1 MKLAGLKECG
11 VCCEIME
18 DDGTMMRTP
27 NLWKLAEKYNLKFIT
42 INDLQNY
49 IRIHVKHVEKMAEA
63 KLPTKYGEF
72 RIAGYVN
79 DITKEHHVALI
90 KGDIGD
96 GENVLCRVH
105 SECLT
110 GDVFGSSRCDCGEQL
125 ESAIKQIEKEGR
137 GIVLYMRQEGRGIGK
152 RCGKRA
158 VIFSLCLLPL
168 ILAFALYYSSYHHF
182 GVTVLRQN
190 FIGNNL
196 TVESFVYGLVI
207 GLRFATL
214 CMWLEAI
221 FRVVT
226 SDKVVYL
233 FGRVSPRLS
242 LFLTILL
249 RFIPRVGREARKIN
263 LAQKGIGR
271 GSNQGNVFQRF
282 INCLRIFS
290 MLITWMI
297 SALALESDSMR
308 SRGSLL
314 RGRTAFSIYR
324 FDNRDRAFVIT
335 LFTCITLTV
344 MGVILGAS
352 KMWYNPRIIWRPL
365 NGIGMTAAIG
375 YLALCL
381 LPLGLE
387 LWTEY
392 RFNKARRIA

>member
-1 MKLAGLKECG
+1 MGFESCHPAVNFLFFAAAIYGSVAFQHPVFLAISCLCAFAFSMK
-11 VCCEIME
+11 
-18 DDGTMMRTP
+18 R
-27 NLWKLAEKYNLKFIT
+27 N
-42 INDLQNY
+42 
-49 IRIHVKHVEKMAEA
+49 
-63 KLPTKYGEF
+63 
-72 RIAGYVN
+72 
-79 DITKEHHVALI
+79 
-90 KGDIGD
+90 
-96 GENVLCRVH
+96 
-105 SECLT
+105 
-110 GDVFGSSRCDCGEQL
+110 
-125 ESAIKQIEKEGR
+125 
-137 GIVLYMRQEGRGIGK
+137 
-152 RCGKRA
+152 GKRA
-158 VIFSLCLLPL
+158 VIFNLCLLPL
-168 ILAFALYYSSYHHF
+168 VVCFALYYSSYHHF
-182 GVTVLRQN
+182 GVTVLKQN

-233 FGRVSPRLS
+233 LGRVSPRLS

-271 GSNQGNVFQRF
+271 GSNQGNVVQRF

-324 FDNRDRAFVIT
+324 FDNRDRAFVIA
-335 LFTCITLTV
+335 LFSCITLTA

-365 NGIGMTAAIG
+365 NGIGVTAAIG

>member
-1 MKLAGLKECG
+1 MGFESCHPAVNFIFFAAALYGTVRFDHPVFLA
-11 VCCEIME
+11 
-18 DDGTMMRTP
+18 
-27 NLWKLAEKYNLKFIT
+27 
-42 INDLQNY
+42 
-49 IRIHVKHVEKMAEA
+49 
-63 KLPTKYGEF
+63 
-72 RIAGYVN
+72 IAC
-79 DITKEHHVALI
+79 A
-90 KGDIGD
+90 
-96 GENVLCRVH
+96 
-105 SECLT
+105 
-110 GDVFGSSRCDCGEQL
+110 
-125 ESAIKQIEKEGR
+125 SAFAYSVR
-137 GIVLYMRQEGRGIGK
+137 

-158 VIFSLCLLPL
+158 AAVNLGFLPL

-196 TVESFVYGLVI
+196 TVESFVCGLVI
-207 GLRFATL
+207 GLQFATL

-249 RFIPRVGREARKIN
+249 RFIPRIGREARKIG
-263 LAQKGIGR
+263 LARKGIGR
-271 GSNQGNVFQRF
+271 GSNQGNLFRR
-282 INCLRIFS
+282 ICNCLRMFS

-324 FDNRDRAFVIT
+324 FDNRDRAFVIA
-335 LFTCITLTV
+335 LFSGITLTA
-344 MGVILGAS
+344 MGAILGATT
-352 KMWYNPRIIWRPL
+352 MFYNPRIIWKPL
-365 NGIGMTAAIG
+365 ESVSAVTAAG
-375 YLALCL
+375 YAAVCL
-381 LPLGLE
+381 LPMGLE

-392 RFNKARRIA
+392 RFQRARRRA

>member
-1 MKLAGLKECG
+1 MGFETCHPAVNFIFFAAAIYGTVSFMHPVFLAI
-11 VCCEIME
+11 V
-18 DDGTMMRTP
+18 
-27 NLWKLAEKYNLKFIT
+27 Y
-42 INDLQNY
+42 
-49 IRIHVKHVEKMAEA
+49 
-63 KLPTKYGEF
+63 
-72 RIAGYVN
+72 AGAFAYSV
-79 DITKEHHVALI
+79 
-90 KGDIGD
+90 
-96 GENVLCRVH
+96 
-105 SECLT
+105 
-110 GDVFGSSRCDCGEQL
+110 
-125 ESAIKQIEKEGR
+125 
-137 GIVLYMRQEGRGIGK
+137 K

-168 ILAFALYYSSYHHF
+168 ILVFALCYSSYHHF

-271 GSNQGNVFQRF
+271 GSNQGNVVQRF

-324 FDNRDRAFVIT
+324 FDNRDRAFVIA
-335 LFTCITLTV
+335 LFSCITLTA

-365 NGIGMTAAIG
+365 NGIGVTAAIG

>member
-1 MKLAGLKECG
+1 MGFEACHPA
-11 VCCEIME
+11 V
-18 DDGTMMRTP
+18 
-27 NLWKLAEKYNLKFIT
+27 NFIFF
-42 INDLQNY
+42 
-49 IRIHVKHVEKMAEA
+49 AA
-63 KLPTKYGEF
+63 
-72 RIAGYVN
+72 
-79 DITKEHHVALI
+79 
-90 KGDIGD
+90 
-96 GENVLCRVH
+96 
-105 SECLT
+105 
-110 GDVFGSSRCDCGEQL
+110 
-125 ESAIKQIEKEGR
+125 
-137 GIVLYMRQEGRGIGK
+137 VLYGSASFRHPVFLTIAYLCAFAYSVK
-152 RCGKRA
+152 RRGKRA
-158 VIFSLCLLPL
+158 VLFNLCLLPL
-168 ILAFALYYSSYHHF
+168 VAAFALYYSSYHHF

-271 GSNQGNVFQRF
+271 GSNQGNVCQRF

>member
-1 MKLAGLKECG
+1 MGFETCHPAVNFIFFAAAIYGTVSFMHPVFLAI
-11 VCCEIME
+11 V
-18 DDGTMMRTP
+18 
-27 NLWKLAEKYNLKFIT
+27 Y
-42 INDLQNY
+42 
-49 IRIHVKHVEKMAEA
+49 
-63 KLPTKYGEF
+63 
-72 RIAGYVN
+72 AGAFAYSV
-79 DITKEHHVALI
+79 
-90 KGDIGD
+90 
-96 GENVLCRVH
+96 R
-105 SECLT
+105 
-110 GDVFGSSRCDCGEQL
+110 
-125 ESAIKQIEKEGR
+125 
-137 GIVLYMRQEGRGIGK
+137 

-158 VIFSLCLLPL
+158 AVVNLSFLPL
-168 ILAFALYYSSYHHF
+168 ILIFGLYYSSYHHF